1 MAQTGSPFIEFS
13 REQWRQYR
21 ADERLSL
28 TEAEIQALCG
38 HNQTI
43 TIDEAEDIYL
53 PLCRLLNM
61 YVTQRQSLHALTN
74 QFLFRST
81 QKVPFIIGVCGS
93 VAVGKSTTSRLIQR
107 LLTRWDNH
115 PKVDIVTTDGFLY
128 PNAVLNERGLMERK
142 GYPESYQVTALIDFL
157 TRVKSGEKHLTVPL
171 YSHAIYDVTNQTQTI
186 SQPDILIIEGLNILQ
201 PALAGKQHG
210 YAVSDFIDFSIYVD
224 APTPVIEQ
232 WYIDRFQ
239 SFRREA
245 ATQPD
250 RFFYQF
256 SKMSD
261 EEANAY
267 GKLVWKTVNEPN
279 LLLNILPV
287 KPRAH
292 LILEKNPD
300 HRIKTVY
307 LRKV

>member
-1 MAQTGSPFIEFS
+1 MAQAGSPFIKFS

-21 ADERLSL
+21 ADERLTL
-28 TEAEIQALCG
+28 TEDEIQALCG

-43 TIDEAEDIYL
+43 SLDEAEDIYL

-61 YVTQRQSLHALTN
+61 YVTQRQSLHTLTN

-107 LLTRWDNH
+107 LLTRWNNH

-128 PNAVLNERGLMERK
+128 PNAILEERGLMERK
-142 GYPESYQVTALIDFL
+142 GYPESYQVATLIDFL
-157 TRVKSGEKHLTVPL
+157 TRVKSGENDLKVPV
-171 YSHAIYDVTNQTQTI
+171 YSHAIYDITQQTQTI

-201 PALAGKQHG
+201 PALPGKQQG

-245 ATQPD
+245 ATEPN
-250 RFFYQF
+250 RFFHQF

-261 EEANAY
+261 AEAIAY

-292 LILEKNPD
+292 LILEKNAD
-300 HRIKTVY
+300 HRIKNVY

>member
-28 TEAEIQALCG
+28 TEAEIQAVSG
-38 HNQTI
+38 HNQNI
-43 TIDEAEDIYL
+43 SLAEAEDIYL

-61 YVTQRQSLHALTN
+61 YISQRQSLHALTN

-93 VAVGKSTTSRLIQR
+93 VAVGKSTTSRLIQA

-128 PNAVLNERGLMERK
+128 PNAVLKERGLMERK
-142 GYPESYQVTALIDFL
+142 GYPESYQVGALVDFL
-157 TRVKSGEKHLTVPL
+157 ARVKSGESNLKVPV
-171 YSHAIYDVTNQTQTI
+171 YSHAIYDITTQTQTI
-186 SQPDILIIEGLNILQ
+186 NQPDVLIIEGLNLLQ
-201 PALAGKQHG
+201 PANAGKQYG

-224 APTPVIEQ
+224 APTAVIEQ
-232 WYIDRFQ
+232 WYIDRFL
-239 SFRREA
+239 SFRKNA
-245 ATQPD
+245 AHHPD
-250 RFFYQF
+250 RFFHQF
-256 SKMSD
+256 NAMSD
-261 EEANAY
+261 DEAIAY

-279 LLLNILPV
+279 LLHNILPV

-292 LILEKNPD
+292 LILEKSAD
-300 HRIKTVY
+300 HRIKAVY